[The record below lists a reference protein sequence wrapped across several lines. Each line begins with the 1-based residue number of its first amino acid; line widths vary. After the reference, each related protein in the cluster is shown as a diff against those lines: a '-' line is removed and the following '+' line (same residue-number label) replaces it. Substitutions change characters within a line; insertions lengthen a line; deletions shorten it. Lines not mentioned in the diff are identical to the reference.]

1 MAAIAIAPL
10 TSTVS
15 LEGWRH
21 EVFGLLWLVTLLGSL
36 LGLMV
41 TAIYL
46 GYLLTCPRKL
56 TWIWICKIWPFEGLP
71 ILFIWM
77 NSIIG
82 LCAIGFSMWTLYGPS
97 LGILCVVAEVI
108 GVSITIWSMWVPR
121 VALIKILENEC

>member
-56 TWIWICKIWPFEGLP
+56 TWVWICKIWPFEGLP

-82 LCAIGFSMWTLYGPS
+82 LFAIGFSMWTLYSPK
-97 LGILCVVAEVI
+97 LGIFCMVAEVI
-108 GVSITIWSMWVPR
+108 GVVISICSMWKPR
-121 VALIKILENEC
+121 AALIEILENAC